1 MPLKHFFPGC
11 LNEADV
17 VERTGRPMSD
27 SVSSSPGSCITRSG
41 SSSTT
46 RGRSFGGAGACWPLA
61 AFSVHP
67 LCSLSSTCALPS
79 CCGGHRESTLIMV
92 FSTAACSE
100 VCTEPWMDATS
111 CGMQCC
117 MALVRAA
124 SSAAGRVSMERR
136 MLLQHFSAA
145 AFAAASTSCR
155 AMPCMALTEASSVRC
170 TAPSTIGSATAST
183 SLTIA
188 LSSSDE
194 QALPGGD

>member
-1 MPLKHFFPGC
+1 MPLKLFLPCF
-11 LNEADV
+11 LVETNVADAW
-17 VERTGRPMSD
+17 TGSPMSD
-27 SVSSSPGSCITRSG
+27 SVPSTRGSCCTRTG
-41 SSSTT
+41 SSSDS
-46 RGRSFGGAGACWPLA
+46 GRSFEGGGERWPLA
-61 AFSVHP
+61 ALSFHP